1 MNTRIA
7 LSAVSIFAALAIMGG
22 ATYAAFT
29 DTASSQDNTF
39 STGSA
44 SLLISDSSDPGDDPV
59 AYAENITGATFT
71 GMFPGQVVE
80 KDFWLKNDGSVA
92 LAATVDLEGE
102 SLGSAPDLKSV
113 LTISFTCDADNNGIG
128 IGADVTTPA
137 KTVDQWLTDAA
148 VGVDT
153 IGASTGGSNA
163 LNENSDVDETACRMI
178 GTVSAAAG
186 NEISGETLSFD
197 ARFNGTQ
204 TP

>member
-102 SLGSAPDLKSV
+102 SLGSAPD
-113 LTISFTCDADNNGIG
+113 
-128 IGADVTTPA
+128 
-137 KTVDQWLTDAA
+137 
-148 VGVDT
+148 
-153 IGASTGGSNA
+153 
-163 LNENSDVDETACRMI
+163 
-178 GTVSAAAG
+178 
-186 NEISGETLSFD
+186 
-197 ARFNGTQ
+197 
-204 TP
+204 